1 MADQQLVRK
10 AISVLISAYPKVNQT
25 DQDAMNQYLIL
36 LENFLIQY
44 PNELIHALAS
54 PRTGIIAECSFFPA
68 IADVKKFLDRE
79 FAALAQRRIAEE
91 REEARKLHAPD
102 LNPAVSKETQTRV
115 AGMFKNLVRELAHA
129 DGKTADEPLLTR
141 EEYQAKL
148 EASLDRIAQEAKVVP
163 PPKLSD
169 ELRRRMG
176 LITN

>member
-1 MADQQLVRK
+1 MATESLAEFPDPILNHL
-10 AISVLISAYPKVNQT
+10 ANPK
-25 DQDAMNQYLIL
+25 
-36 LENFLIQY
+36 
-44 PNELIHALAS
+44 
-54 PRTGIIAECSFFPA
+54 TGIVAQCTFIPSIAELR
-68 IADVKKFLDRE
+68 KFCTDE
-79 FAALAQRRIAEE
+79 MAARYRRAQFED
-91 REEARKLHAPD
+91 REEARRLHAPD
-102 LNPAVSKETQTRV
+102 ANPAVSKETQTRV
-115 AGMFKNLVRELAHA
+115 AGMFKDLVRELAHA